1 MQFLSRLTES
11 ALLWPVVITVALAGI
26 GWLFRRVPKAL
37 AVLMV
42 TAFVDMVGLLMV
54 IPLLPF
60 YTTRLGG
67 GGLMVGLLVSSFSVA
82 QLISAPM
89 WGRVSDR
96 YGRRPALMIGLGASA
111 IAYIVFAFADSLLL
125 LFLSRIIQ
133 GAGGGTVG
141 VVQAYVADST
151 EPENRAKSLGWLS
164 AATNLG
170 VAIGPVLGSLAL
182 GLGERRMA
190 LGGMSFS
197 LGYAAPGLFAAA
209 LCLSNM
215 LFAYRYLVESHT
227 LESRGKGHAPGR
239 GREAIWRVVSH
250 SGEPASRLIWIY
262 AISMGAFHGVTA
274 ILALFL
280 AVRFGVDERTIGF
293 VFMYIGTISVVT
305 RAGILGWALDWLG
318 EARLSR
324 IGALLLA
331 AGLASIPLAAGFTTL
346 ALAIALIPLGTA
358 FTFPCVTALLS
369 RVIGRHERGLYMGV
383 QQTFGGL
390 ARVIAPILAGYA
402 YDHGGRS
409 LPFYVG
415 AGAVLAT
422 ILLGSGLEEYMKAK
436 PEPVAATG

>member
-1 MQFLSRLTES
+1 METLSRLTDS
-11 ALLWPVVITVALAGI
+11 VLLWPIVGLVALI
-26 GWLFRRVPKAL
+26 GVIWLFRRVPKAL

-42 TAFVDMVGLLMV
+42 TAFIDMVGLLMV

-60 YTTRLGG
+60 YATRLGG
-67 GGLMVGLLVSSFSVA
+67 GGLMVGLLVSSFSIA
-82 QLISAPM
+82 QLISAPL

-111 IAYIVFAFADSLLL
+111 VAYLVFAFADSLFL
-125 LFLSRIIQ
+125 LFLSRIVQ
-133 GAGGGTVG
+133 GAGGGTTG

-151 EPENRAKSLGWLS
+151 KPEDRARSLGWLS

-182 GLGERRMA
+182 GIGERRVS
-190 LGGMSFS
+190 LGPASFS
-197 LGYAAPGLFAAA
+197 LGYAAPGLFAAL
-209 LCLSNM
+209 LCVVNM
-215 LFAYRYLVESHT
+215 FFAYRYLVESHGAAA
-227 LESRGKGHAPGR
+227 RGGGQLPGR
-239 GREAIWRVVSH
+239 GREAVWRVVSH

-305 RAGILGWALDWLG
+305 RAGVLGWALDWLG

-324 IGALLLA
+324 VGAVLLA
-331 AGLASIPLAAGFTTL
+331 AGLASVPMATGFPTL
-346 ALAIALIPLGTA
+346 ALAVALLPLGTA

-369 RVIGRHERGLYMGV
+369 RVIGNHERGLYMGV

-409 LPFYVG
+409 LPFFVG
-415 AGAVLAT
+415 AAAVLAT
-422 ILLGSGLEEYMKAK
+422 LLLGSGLEEYMKVK
-436 PEPVAATG
+436 PAAAVAA